1 MLRTKSRWRQLPQAE
16 KVNALV
22 EASAEGL
29 TAAQF
34 AERYGATVPQ
44 IEAYMSFCRR
54 EKCIDIKL
62 THAKRGAPPKQTR
75 AAAMMILV
83 RAGFSVREL
92 AEVFELSPVTIHAFA
107 QRHNIDLPVGSKCV
121 S

>member
-1 MLRTKSRWRQLPQAE
+1 MIRTKSRWRQLPQAE

-29 TAAQF
+29 TVAQF
-34 AERYGATVPQ
+34 AERYGATSPQ
-44 IEAYMSFCRR
+44 IEAYLSFCRR

-62 THAKRGAPPKQTR
+62 TYARRGTRPKQTR

-83 RAGFSVREL
+83 RAGFTAGEL
-92 AEVFELSPVTIHAFA
+92 AEAFELSPAAVHSFA
-107 QRHNIDLPVGSKCV
+107 QRHNIALGECQKCA